1 MIKYTGK
8 IDDITL
14 MIKHTMLDK
23 DIKQKD
29 ICNAT
34 GWTKSTVSNLLNNRT
49 SNPSIGVI
57 LQLCDAI
64 GCDLMIDIVPYET
77 K

>member
-14 MIKHTMLDK
+14 MIKHAMLDK

-64 GCDLMIDIVPYET
+64 GCDLIIDIVPYET